1 MTIQEVKKFCGGK
14 WSYIGKFF
22 GFSPNTYQ
30 GWVKAGFIPMPTQQK
45 IERMTHGQLVA
56 RIEDGIP
63 DAT

>member
-1 MTIQEVKKFCGGK
+1 MTINEVKDYCGGK
-14 WSYIGKFF
+14 WSNIGKLM

-30 GWVKAGFIPMPTQQK
+30 GWIKAGGIPLSTQQK

-56 RIEDGIP
+56 KIEAD

>member
-1 MTIQEVKKFCGGK
+1 MTIDEVKKYCGGR
-14 WSYIGKFF
+14 WSNIGKLM

-30 GWVKAGFIPMPTQQK
+30 GWVSAGHIPLSTQQK

-56 RIEDGIP
+56 RIETE

>member
-1 MTIQEVKKFCGGK
+1 MTIDEVKKFCGGK
-14 WSYIGKFF
+14 WSHIGKMM

-30 GWVKAGFIPMPTQQK
+30 GWLKSGYIPLSTQHK

-56 RIEDGIP
+56 RIEDVP